1 MPTTKILGDRER
13 DRNYKMLHS
22 LLDLLV
28 HMETTTEM
36 LMNLTTQQKMY
47 EREINQHPYI
57 FLVYNILN
65 FVLIRFLKVADYV
78 FLV

>member
-47 EREINQHPYI
+47 KREINQHPYI